1 VSTPARD
8 YSIFDADIEGS
19 GLDLRLALRLLRY
32 LRPHWRPALASVA
45 LVLAASTFAVLAPVV
60 MSLVVI
66 DGILLGERAGLAPSF
81 GMVSATE
88 WLAQSL
94 SIQPLAAACML
105 YGALIA
111 TAATLGYAHSVLLA
125 RSVLGALCD
134 LRQDLFDHF
143 EHRPSSFFDR
153 VAIGRV
159 MTRVTNDV
167 EALFQLLSGWGSLI
181 GQFVPL
187 GVALGVMLSTS
198 ASLTRTLLLALP
210 VVALATIGF
219 RRAARPIYREIRNSI
234 SQLNQNLQENLSGVQ
249 VVQLHG
255 RESLNLQRY
264 TQINQQNR
272 DHEIHAIRLETLYN
286 PFVETLAAGMLGAV
300 LWYGGHQV
308 LGGALQLG
316 AMVLFTQYIDMLFR
330 PIVLLGEQ
338 YNVLYRAMAS
348 AERVFQALDWDEALP
363 APTRA
368 QQLPARLE
376 GRIELRKL
384 AFGYQPA
391 RPVLEDVSFEIA
403 PGEKLAIVGPTGSGK
418 TTLIRL
424 LARFYT
430 LEPGQLFLDGVDLA
444 QVEPRDVRRRL
455 GIVLQDF
462 HVFAGSVAENIALG
476 DPRISRAQVEQAARL
491 VRADAFIR
499 ALPQGYDTPLAERG
513 QNLSQGERQLLAF
526 ARVVAADPEILIL
539 DEATAS
545 VDPHTER
552 EIQLAL
558 RRVSR
563 GRTCILIAHRLQ
575 TILEADRILVL
586 ERGRVRELGTHEEL
600 LAQGGLYRTLHDLQ
614 FQETA

>member
-1 VSTPARD
+1 VA
-8 YSIFDADIEGS
+8 
-19 GLDLRLALRLLRY
+19 RLLRY
-32 LRPHWRPALASVA
+32 LRPHWRPALGSVA
-45 LVLAASTFAVLAPVV
+45 LVLLSSTLAVLAPVV
-60 MSLVVI
+60 LSLVVI
-66 DGILLGERAGLAPSF
+66 DEILLCNHASPAPSF
-81 GMVSATE
+81 GMLSATQL
-88 WLAQSL
+88 LADAL
-94 SIQPLAAACML
+94 AIPPLAAACVL
-105 YGALIA
+105 YGALVVG
-111 TAATLGYAHSVLLA
+111 AAALGFGHSVLLA
-125 RSVLGALCD
+125 RSVLAALRD

-167 EALFQLLSGWGSLI
+167 EALFQLLAGWGSLI

-187 GVALGVMLSTS
+187 AVALGVMLSAS
-198 ASLTRTLLLALP
+198 ASLTRSLLLALP
-210 VVALATIGF
+210 VVALATIAF
-219 RRAARPIYREIRNSI
+219 RRAARPIYREIRNSV
-234 SQLNQNLQENLSGVQ
+234 SLLNQNLQENLSGVQ

-255 RESLNLQRY
+255 REAHNLARY
-264 TQINQQNR
+264 TRINRQNR
-272 DHEIHAIRLETLYN
+272 DHEVHAIQLETLYN
-286 PFVETLAAGMLGAV
+286 PFVETLASGMLAVV
-300 LWYGGHQV
+300 LWFGGRQV
-308 LGGALQLG
+308 LGGVIELG
-316 AMVLFTQYIDMLFR
+316 VMVLFTQYIDMLFR
-330 PIVLLGEQ
+330 PVVLLGEQ

-363 APTRA
+363 APTQPLA
-368 QQLPARLE
+368 LPARLA
-376 GRIELRKL
+376 GRIEMRGLGF
-384 AFGYQPA
+384 AYQA
-391 RPVLEDVSFEIA
+391 GRPVLDDVSCVIH

-424 LARFYT
+424 LARFYP

-444 QVEPRDVRRRL
+444 RVEPRDVRRRL

-476 DPRISRAQVEQAARL
+476 DPRISRARVEEAARL

-499 ALPQGYDTPLAERG
+499 ALPRGYDTPLAERG
-513 QNLSQGERQLLAF
+513 QNLSQGQRQLLAF
-526 ARVVAADPEILIL
+526 ARVLAADPEILIL

-558 RRVSR
+558 RRVSA

-586 ERGRVRELGTHEEL
+586 DRGRVRELGTHAEL
-600 LAQGGLYRTLHDLQ
+600 LAHGGLYRTLHDLQ